1 MVQIRGGNMG
11 HMIQCFIGNPIVIKK
26 IVLPLKQVTTSILDF
41 PQGLQCLFLCDNL
54 FDAIH
59 SNVTISSNNEIEPF
73 VFLDQAIKD
82 YLEMIQPDGY
92 FIYVETDYFGGEG
105 TQISA
110 IFKDGKIL
118 ETYKENTANID
129 ITIPWPN
136 RLLESPINKALRYI
150 GVIRDGQLDEFDTLG
165 LGKYRHM
172 PCSEI

>member
-92 FIYVETDYFGGEG
+92 FIYVETDYFGG
-105 TQISA
+105 
-110 IFKDGKIL
+110 
-118 ETYKENTANID
+118 
-129 ITIPWPN
+129 
-136 RLLESPINKALRYI
+136 
-150 GVIRDGQLDEFDTLG
+150 
-165 LGKYRHM
+165 
-172 PCSEI
+172 